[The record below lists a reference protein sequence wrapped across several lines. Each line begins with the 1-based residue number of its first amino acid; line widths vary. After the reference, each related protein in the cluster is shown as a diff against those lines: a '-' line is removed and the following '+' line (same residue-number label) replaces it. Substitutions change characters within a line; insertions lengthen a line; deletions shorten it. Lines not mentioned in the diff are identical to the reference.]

1 MRTKKHTRS
10 TGKVRRDVTGGK
22 RGNGHQRR
30 RRVRRPDPRRIG
42 RGATDGGLT
51 GVAGLVGFGAYL
63 RELGVDRDLQ
73 STFGRL
79 KRGAG
84 VVYPVGAQ
92 MRLLMDIFAVGEH
105 RPFAVESL
113 SGDALFAHLAG
124 GTCSSLDTLYRDL
137 ARFDEP
143 SLSALDAMMASH
155 GAAMVRACSA
165 KIVHLDVDTTVTPLF
180 GEHEG
185 GLPGPNPRYHGRT
198 SYHPILAR
206 VAETD
211 TILGAELRPGD
222 RGFGGDDV
230 GTIEAWID
238 RCRDAIGPKK
248 LLYVRIDAAADCTAI
263 LQGIEARGAF
273 YVVKARMTGDLC
285 GAVQMTTRW
294 TTVDRDADD
303 KPTRQVAE
311 IEFARN
317 EWRAAGLKV
326 RAIAVRSKDRPNGKQ
341 LFLWELD
348 DYTVQV
354 FLTNDMTS
362 PIDELAHRYNGRAGI
377 EPLIAELKGAY
388 GIGKVPSYGFDANHA
403 ALLLKMLVHNLL
415 RRFVAAEHPRLRTW
429 RAPWLRRALLLVPGR
444 LVTRGRSRVLRLPPR
459 PFFEQRE

>member
-1 MRTKKHTRS
+1 MQTTVHTRS

-22 RGNGHQRR
+22 RGNGHRR
-30 RRVRRPDPRRIG
+30 HHPVRRPDPRRITSG
-42 RGATDGGLT
+42 PSDPGLT
-51 GVAGLVGFGAYL
+51 GVAGLVEFGAYL
-63 RELGVDRDLQ
+63 RELGVDHELQ
-73 STFGRL
+73 RKFGHL
-79 KRGAG
+79 KRGPA

-92 MRLLMDIFAVGEH
+92 MRLLMDLFAVGEH
-105 RPFAVESL
+105 RPFGVESL

-124 GTCSSLDTLYRDL
+124 GVCPSLDTLYRDL

-143 SLSALDAMMASH
+143 TLCALDAMMASH
-155 GAAMVRACSA
+155 GAVLVRSCSA
-165 KIVHLDVDTTVTPLF
+165 KVVHLDIDTTVTPLF

-185 GLPGPNPRYHGRT
+185 GLLGPNPRYRGRP

-230 GTIEAWID
+230 KTIESWID
-238 RCRDAIGPKK
+238 RCREAIGPKK
-248 LLYVRIDAAADCTAI
+248 LLYVRVDAAADCTAI
-263 LQGIEARGAF
+263 MRGIGQRGAF
-273 YVVKARMTGDLC
+273 YVVKARMTADLC
-285 GAVQMTTRW
+285 GAAQMTTRW
-294 TTVDRDADD
+294 TTVDRDADG
-303 KPTRQVAE
+303 KPSRQVAE

-317 EWRAAGLKV
+317 EWLANGLNV
-326 RAIAVRSKDRPNGKQ
+326 RVIAVRSKDRPNGKQ

-354 FLTNDMTS
+354 FLTNDMHS
-362 PIDELAHRYNGRAGI
+362 SIDDLAHRYDGRAGI

-415 RRFVAAEHPRLRTW
+415 RSFVAAEHPRLRAW
-429 RAPWLRRALLLVPGR
+429 RAPWLRRALLCIPGR
-444 LVTRGRSRVLRLPPR
+444 LITRGRSRKLRRAPR
-459 PFFEQRE
+459 PFFDQRE